1 MARPV
6 AIIRSSDLTMV
17 SSPPTPLTPPST
29 NLSSP
34 HHQDHNQDAQQQQ
47 QQQHQTHMSENN
59 HSPPESP
66 QAQMERKGL
75 SRISSPYATSRD
87 YAFNHFHSQ
96 QPQVQTALYF
106 ECEIHPL
113 IAINLQLFSYP
124 SSISTMSGVISPTNL
139 SLYSSPV
146 TTPRTTPRT
155 RWNNPF
161 LMEEDF
167 GMMSHPVSS
176 NNPDSVILME
186 EGRFWWI

>member
-34 HHQDHNQDAQQQQ
+34 HQDHQDAQ

-96 QPQVQTALYF
+96 QPQVRNFKTFQWFSRLNFMQYSAFQLS
-106 ECEIHPL
+106 L
-113 IAINLQLFSYP
+113 INLNNVGRDKSNKLESLLITSHDTQNNTKNSLEQP
-124 SSISTMSGVISPTNL
+124 LPHGRGLWHDVTSSL
-139 SLYSSPV
+139 K
-146 TTPRTTPRT
+146 
-155 RWNNPF
+155 
-161 LMEEDF
+161 
-167 GMMSHPVSS
+167 
-176 NNPDSVILME
+176 
-186 EGRFWWI
+186 

>member
-34 HHQDHNQDAQQQQ
+34 HQDHQDAQ

-59 HSPPESP
+59 NSPPESP

-96 QPQVQTALYF
+96 QPQVRNFKTFQ
-106 ECEIHPL
+106 
-113 IAINLQLFSYP
+113 
-124 SSISTMSGVISPTNL
+124 
-139 SLYSSPV
+139 
-146 TTPRTTPRT
+146 
-155 RWNNPF
+155 
-161 LMEEDF
+161 
-167 GMMSHPVSS
+167 
-176 NNPDSVILME
+176 
-186 EGRFWWI
+186 

>member
-34 HHQDHNQDAQQQQ
+34 HQDHQDA

-96 QPQVQTALYF
+96 QPQVRKFYILSDFQALTS
-106 ECEIHPL
+106 C
-113 IAINLQLFSYP
+113 NLQLFSYP

-186 EGRFWWI
+186 EGRFW

>member
-1 MARPV
+1 MREYPLTVPMARPV

-17 SSPPTPLTPPST
+17 NSPPTPITPPTSI
-29 NLSSP
+29 SSP
-34 HHQDHNQDAQQQQ
+34 HQEHQEAQ
-47 QQQHQTHMSENN
+47 HMNDVNN
-59 HSPPESP
+59 SPPESP

-75 SRISSPYATSRD
+75 SRIASPYASSRD
-87 YAFNHFHSQ
+87 YAFNHFHGQ
-96 QPQVQTALYF
+96 QTQVCRIKFVYIPGSLQISWIF
-106 ECEIHPL
+106 
-113 IAINLQLFSYP
+113 QLFSYP

-167 GMMSHPVSS
+167 GMMTHPVSS

-186 EGRFWWI
+186 EGEKH